1 MAGKLSRIMAKKRP
15 KKQKKS
21 RSSPGVLAD
30 LRGKPLPERSTGLLL
45 DHEQR
50 RLLVFSPDML
60 INQLCR
66 DGPRIEASFD
76 ALCAKELRE
85 LSDLQSRTYALL
97 LQGLQH
103 AVGEK
108 LAMHQACGE
117 LLTNA
122 SNSFG
127 SAVAVLRMGYV
138 LQPGIIIRSLLEAAS
153 TVLHLLQRPG
163 DLAAYQTHTLASS
176 KTIGT
181 AKKALPP
188 FGLLYGF
195 FSDNFAHIGH
205 LHKAVTPI
213 RPFTERHEALE
224 LNLGFLRMAA
234 WLLYVTTEML
244 FNHLV
249 PEPRYWKPVE
259 GGMTWDPS
267 PEEKIWMATFFDLGD
282 EQTNAIVPADGART
296 GSL

>member
-1 MAGKLSRIMAKKRP
+1 MAKKRP
-15 KKQKKS
+15 KKRKKT
-21 RSSPGVLAD
+21 RPSPGFAVD
-30 LRGKPLPERSTGLLL
+30 SRGKPLPERPIGLLL
-45 DHEQR
+45 DHEQC

-60 INQLCR
+60 INQLRR
-66 DGPRIEASFD
+66 DGPKIEASFD

-97 LQGLQH
+97 LQGLRH
-103 AVGEK
+103 AAREE
-108 LAMHQACGE
+108 LAVHQACGE

-122 SNSFG
+122 SSSFG

-153 TVLHLLQRPG
+153 TVLHLLQRPE

-188 FGLLYGF
+188 FGHLYGF
-195 FSDNFAHIGH
+195 FSDNFVHIGH

-224 LNLGFLRMAA
+224 LNLRFLRMAA

-249 PEPRYWKPVE
+249 PEPRYWKSVE
-259 GGMTWDPS
+259 GGMAWDPS
-267 PEEKIWMATFFDLGD
+267 PEEKAWMAMFFDLGD
-282 EQTNAIVPADGART
+282 DPANAIVPIHGA
-296 GSL
+296 